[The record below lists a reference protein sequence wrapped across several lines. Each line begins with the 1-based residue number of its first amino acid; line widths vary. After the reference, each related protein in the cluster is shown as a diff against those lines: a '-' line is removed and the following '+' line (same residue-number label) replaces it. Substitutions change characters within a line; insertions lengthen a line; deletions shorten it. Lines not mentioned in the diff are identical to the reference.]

1 MDIQKIKDNDKI
13 RSESYID
20 SELFRDNFNGTDEE
34 LKIIAE
40 TVYELVDASNTND
53 DTFMDECKSMINC
66 DYDYL
71 NMDQINIVCKMIDE
85 IICGEL

>member
-1 MDIQKIKDNDKI
+1 MDITRFI
-13 RSESYID
+13 
-20 SELFRDNFNGTDEE
+20 DNFEGTEEE
-34 LKIIAE
+34 LRTIAE

-53 DTFMDECKSMINC
+53 DTFIDECESMINC

>member
-1 MDIQKIKDNDKI
+1 MDIQKIKDNDEI

-53 DTFMDECKSMINC
+53 DTFMDECKSMISC